1 MNRAIKA
8 LLMTMLNQRI
18 IGGKHTP
25 ENKII
30 KSKTKWLDK
39 KEKKEFQK
47 EYKELIKQGVMIRV
61 KKRTG
66 KGSDWHISL
75 NSKKVNEVMRWL
87 E

>member
-1 MNRAIKA
+1 
-8 LLMTMLNQRI
+8 MTMLNQRI